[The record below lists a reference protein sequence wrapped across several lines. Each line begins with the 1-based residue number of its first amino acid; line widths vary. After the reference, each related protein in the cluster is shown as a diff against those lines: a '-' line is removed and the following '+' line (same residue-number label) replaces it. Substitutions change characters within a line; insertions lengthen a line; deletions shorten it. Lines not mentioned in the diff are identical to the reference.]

1 VFSDELGEH
10 AGIGKKIFPFMEF
23 RRPVLHF
30 CRRQKGKQIVRLDHT
45 DIMTEKITSVR
56 TAFEAELAAASN
68 ESDLDGVR
76 VKYLSRGGV
85 IAQLFDEMKSVP
97 PAERPIVGKLLN
109 ALKTGSQ
116 KAFDEKKAASAQGAG
131 LGKASIDLT
140 LPGRPR
146 PLGTK
151 HLLTQTIDEIKGIFT
166 SMGFS
171 VATGP
176 EIETDYYNFGALNF
190 PADHPAR
197 DMQDTFFISK
207 NVLLRTHTSPVQI
220 RTMEKQKPPVREI
233 MPGRV
238 YRNEAVSARSL
249 VTFHQIEGLY
259 VDQGVT
265 FSDLK
270 GTLVAFARQF
280 YGNDVKFK
288 FRPTFFPFTEPSADM
303 YISCFLC
310 KGEGCRMCKQAGWLE
325 ILGSGMVHPHV
336 LQNVGYDTERYTGFA
351 FGMGIERI
359 ASLRY
364 GVDDLRLFYENDVR
378 FLQQF

>member
-1 VFSDELGEH
+1 MVERIND
-10 AGIGKKIFPFMEF
+10 
-23 RRPVLHF
+23 
-30 CRRQKGKQIVRLDHT
+30 
-45 DIMTEKITSVR
+45 VR
-56 TAFEAELAAASN
+56 TAFLAALGTVTT
-68 ESDLDGVR
+68 ESELDQVR
-76 VKYLSRGGV
+76 VQFLSRSGA
-85 IAQLFDEMKSVP
+85 IASLFDEMKSIPVAEK
-97 PAERPIVGKLLN
+97 PAMGKLLN
-109 ALKTGSQ
+109 VLKSDAQ
-116 KAFDEKKAASAQGAG
+116 AAFDEKKQRLNVPESRVTT
-131 LGKASIDLT
+131 STDLS

-146 PLGTK
+146 PVGTK
-151 HLLTQTIDEIKGIFT
+151 HPLMQTIDDIKRIFV

-190 PADHPAR
+190 PPDHPAR

-207 NVLLRTHTSPVQI
+207 EILLRTHTSPVQI
-220 RTMEKQKPPVREI
+220 RTMEKQQPPVREI

-249 VTFHQIEGLY
+249 VSFYQIEGLY

-280 YGNDVKFK
+280 YGRDVKFK
-288 FRPTFFPFTEPSADM
+288 FRPTYFPFTEPSADM

-310 KGEGCRMCKQAGWLE
+310 KGKGCRMCKQAGWLE

-336 LQNVGYDTERYTGFA
+336 LKNVGYDTEKYTGFA
-351 FGMGIERI
+351 FGMGIERT
-359 ASLRY
+359 ASPRY
-364 GVDDLRLFYENDVR
+364 GIDDLRLYYENDVR
-378 FLQQF
+378 FLKQF